1 MQYARTEIQMTDL
14 SKEKVPREKVRGRPF
29 EPGNPGRPPGSKN
42 KATRLIEQLMADE
55 ATAIGRKLIER
66 ALNGDPK
73 CIQLCVDRLAPKRH
87 GRTIDFQLPAINGPQ
102 DIVAAMATI
111 AKGLSNGDL
120 TAEEAA
126 QLVQVL
132 DRYREALAL
141 HDIANRVEALESRAK
156 GVR

>member
-1 MQYARTEIQMTDL
+1 MADL
-14 SKEKVPREKVRGRPF
+14 PKERVPKERVRGRPF

-42 KATRLIEQLMADE
+42 KATRLIEQLMVDE
-55 ATAIGRKLIER
+55 ATAIGRKLIDR

-73 CIQLCVDRLAPKRH
+73 CLQLCVDRLAPRRY

-102 DIVAAMATI
+102 DVVAAMAAI
-111 AKGLSNGDL
+111 ARGLSDGDL

-132 DRYREALAL
+132 DGYGKALAL

-156 GVR
+156 EEDNA